1 MINNFFIFFFV
12 CLFFNSYTSAN
23 EFKFESGKI
32 DILDN
37 GNLIV
42 AIDAKAVSIDESI
55 EIKAQKFNYKK
66 NLDLLEAINGSAL
79 IKSDNIKIDFT
90 EMEVDQKNLII
101 STKKKTIIYDL
112 NNNLSLETEEIN
124 FNRNEKVLL
133 SEKKSILKD
142 ASGNIFETDYFH
154 FDISKDI
161 LKIKNSVLKDTKD
174 NIVNIKLGYI
184 NTKSNKLFG
193 KDIEIN
199 LNNETFNKKNE
210 PRLKGNSIVYDN
222 DIVELTK
229 GVFTT
234 CKKRDKCP
242 PWQLSA
248 NKITHNKKK
257 QIVHYDSALLKVYDL
272 PIFYFPKFFHPDPT
286 VKRKSGFLIPALN
299 NSMNS
304 TNYVNL
310 PYFHVISESKDL
322 TFSPRFYSTD
332 KFLLQTEYR
341 QVTADSSS
349 ISDFGI
355 FNEKNQDS
363 KNHFFY
369 NLDKT
374 LEFDYFDETN
384 FKLKI
389 EKTSNDTYLRAQAI
403 DSKIINSYGILENSV
418 NLNMYSDDL
427 FVDANFEIF
436 ENLDKNKSDRYEY
449 ILPRIQV
456 TKNID
461 NKTMLDGNFS
471 FKTNNVIKNY
481 QTNIFEKI
489 NINDLIFDS
498 TPKVSKKGF
507 YNNYEFILKNAN
519 TDSQHSGNY
528 KQDENYYF
536 GGLFQYNSSLPLTK
550 ENENFQNIL
559 KPKMAIKVSPK
570 HTKDKSSSFT
580 RLDVNNIYEV
590 NRLASSDSLEGGAS
604 ITIGNEFTRI
614 NKKTSLENLSLKLA
628 NNIRFEENLDLPK
641 TNQVGLKTSNLFGE
655 ISFNPNQFFKTKY
668 NFSKKNNFDDA
679 TYESITAEF
688 NINKFKTSFDYIN
701 ENDTQQDKT
710 SYLLSE
716 LNFNINDSNDVYF
729 STRENKEKKLTEYYN
744 LVYQYKNDCLAASV
758 EYSKNYYDDRDIKPA
773 ENIFLK
779 LTIMPFGQIASTPD
793 LKK

>member
-773 ENIFLK
+773 ESIFLK